1 MKNSWP
7 NPSIARTATGKP
19 VAGITSTLSS
29 MIVIPSPFPYGWCSG
44 MAEMAPPGQPHAPA
58 AYNLAQGRWHRLKT
72 SLIQSV
78 KEASWVLLETR
89 LATYKGCHR

>member
-1 MKNSWP
+1 MLQPKHPIGQDGWR
-7 NPSIARTATGKP
+7 A
-19 VAGITSTLSS
+19 
-29 MIVIPSPFPYGWCSG
+29 IVIERNRI
-44 MAEMAPPGQPHAPA
+44 ALHAPA

-89 LATYKGCHR
+89 VATYKGCHR